1 MKRFVLVNG
10 VSKESQMKLNTLT
23 LALTVFGIVL
33 RSVAGTFNYNFA
45 GSGSWADSSRWK
57 EGGRPGVSG
66 DQIRIGSGTVVA
78 ADGDL
83 EILKNVGT
91 VVLTQVIRYS
101 SSQTTVRL
109 RFQPISLE
117 TERS

>member
-1 MKRFVLVNG
+1 
-10 VSKESQMKLNTLT
+10 MKLNTLT

-33 RSVAGTFNYNFA
+33 SSAAGTFNYNFD

-57 EGGRPGVSG
+57 EGGKPGASG

-83 EILKNVGT
+83 EVLKNVGT
-91 VVLTQVIRYS
+91 VVLTQSDTVLVISNDSPLALSTYIAGEGR
-101 SSQTTVRL
+101 V
-109 RFQPISLE
+109 I
-117 TERS
+117 